1 MNRITK
7 YVITDILRNRILLAY
22 GLLLAAFSWTA
33 LSLEDNSAKGLL
45 TILNLMLLMVPLMS
59 VLFSTIY
66 IYNSAEFIELLV
78 SQPIRRT
85 QIWGSLFSGLG
96 SSLGFVFLLGM
107 GLPLLLYA
115 PGILG
120 LMMCG
125 TGVLIT
131 LIFCAIGFFA
141 AVFSRDK
148 ARGIGIA
155 ILIWLFYALLFDGL
169 LLFLIFQFS
178 EYPIEKFMIGV
189 AVLSP
194 IDLAR
199 ILIILQLD
207 ISVLMGFTGA
217 VFKDFFGTKVGL
229 AISFGMLL
237 VWTLAPY
244 FISRHKFKT
253 KDL

>member
-33 LSLEDNSAKGLL
+33 LSLEDNTSKGLL

-78 SQPIRRT
+78 SQPIQRT
-85 QIWGSLFSGLG
+85 QIWGALFSGLG
-96 SSLGFVFLLGM
+96 SSLGLVFLLGM
-107 GLPLLLYA
+107 GLPLLVYE
-115 PGILG
+115 PGLLG
-120 LMMCG
+120 LIMCG
-125 TGVLIT
+125 TGTLIT
-131 LIFCAIGFFA
+131 LIFCAIGFFS
-141 AVFSRDK
+141 AVFARDK

-189 AVLSP
+189 AMLSP

-199 ILIILQLD
+199 ILIILHLD
-207 ISVLMGFTGA
+207 ISVLMGYTGA
-217 VFKDFFGTKVGL
+217 VFKDFFGTHVGL
-229 AISFGMLL
+229 AISFGMLV
-237 VWTLAPY
+237 VWTLVPY